1 MDYLMLGT
9 TGGGQTPGDTLAF
22 DPISLIR
29 MKDKPHITH
38 LKMEGIFSIDSRIAE

>member
-9 TGGGQTPGDTLAF
+9 TGGSQTPGDTMAF
-22 DPISLIR
+22 DHISLVR

-38 LKMEGIFSIDSRIAE
+38 LKMEGILSIDGRIAE